1 MTAGY
6 KITKAAVKD
15 LEDIWTFTKKTW
27 SEKQADHY
35 YLLIVDEIQFIVK
48 NPYLGIQYEKIRA
61 GYRASKV
68 KSHLIFYKLNNNQVE
83 IIRIL
88 HVRMNLLDHL
98 LDAWHEGN

>member
-1 MTAGY
+1 MTAGF

-27 SEKQADHY
+27 TEKQADRY
-35 YLLIVDEIQFIVK
+35 YQLIIDEIQFNVK
-48 NPYLGIQYEKIRA
+48 KPYLGSQYEQIRA
-61 GYRASKV
+61 GYRGSKV

-98 LDAWHEGN
+98 VDA

>member
-1 MTAGY
+1 MTAGF
-6 KITKAAVKD
+6 KITKAAVRD

-27 SEKQADHY
+27 TEQQADRY
-35 YLLIVDEIQFIVK
+35 YQLIVDEIQFIVK

-68 KSHLIFYKLNNNQVE
+68 KSHLIFYRFQDDHVE

-88 HVRMNLLDHL
+88 HVRMNLPDHL
-98 LDAWHEGN
+98 LDE

>member
-1 MTAGY
+1 MTAGF

-27 SEKQADHY
+27 TEKQADRY
-35 YLLIVDEIQFIVK
+35 YQLIVDEIQFIVK

-68 KSHLIFYKLNNNQVE
+68 KAHLIFYKLNNNQVE

-98 LDAWHEGN
+98 VEGN

>member
-1 MTAGY
+1 MTAGF
-6 KITKAAVKD
+6 KITKAAVRD

-27 SEKQADHY
+27 TEQQADRY
-35 YLLIVDEIQFIVK
+35 YQLIVDEIQFIVK
-48 NPYLGIQYEKIRA
+48 SPYMGIQYEKVRA

-68 KSHLIFYKLNNNQVE
+68 KSHLIFYKLHNDQVE

-98 LDAWHEGN
+98 VEGN

>member
-1 MTAGY
+1 MTAGF

-15 LEDIWTFTKKTW
+15 LEDICTFTKKTW
-27 SEKQADHY
+27 IEQQADRY
-35 YLLIVDEIQFIVK
+35 YQLIVDEIQFIVK
-48 NPYLGIQYEKIRA
+48 NPYQGNQYEQIRA

-68 KSHLIFYKLNNNQVE
+68 KSHLIFYKLHYDQVE

-98 LDAWHEGN
+98 VDA

>member
-1 MTAGY
+1 MTAGF
-6 KITKAAVKD
+6 KITKAAVRD

-27 SEKQADHY
+27 TEQQADRY
-35 YLLIVDEIQFIVK
+35 YQLIVDEIQFIVK

-68 KSHLIFYKLNNNQVE
+68 KSHLIFYRLQHGQVE

-88 HVRMNLLDHL
+88 HVRMNLPDHL
-98 LDAWHEGN
+98 ADG

>member
-1 MTAGY
+1 MTAGFN
-6 KITKAAVKD
+6 ITKAAVRD

-27 SEKQADHY
+27 TEQEADRY
-35 YLLIVDEIQFIVK
+35 YRLIVDEIHFIVK
-48 NPYLGIQYEKIRA
+48 NPYLGTQYNQIRA

-68 KSHLIFYKLNNNQVE
+68 KSHLIFYKLHHDQVE

-98 LDAWHEGN
+98 VDV